1 MCRYEDSRVQ
11 MSDSMYVRTNIP
23 ANINLNVSA
32 YMSADVY
39 VAKLVHGCSLSL
51 ISSSLG
57 IRLPG
62 VAQKWREIEP
72 MLFRWF
78 WPENPSPLNFFMIFS
93 LKNRVSQCMVIW
105 PQRPNLVISWIFC
118 NFNKAIAEASNA
130 GRSHSQLFSWWI
142 QCRWGLTGTSCT
154 P

>member
-1 MCRYEDSRVQ
+1 

-39 VAKLVHGCSLSL
+39 VAKLVHECSLSL

-62 VAQKWREIEP
+62 IAQKVTR
-72 MLFRWF
+72 
-78 WPENPSPLNFFMIFS
+78 N
-93 LKNRVSQCMVIW
+93 
-105 PQRPNLVISWIFC
+105 
-118 NFNKAIAEASNA
+118 
-130 GRSHSQLFSWWI
+130 
-142 QCRWGLTGTSCT
+142 
-154 P
+154 